1 MNKCKFVVAW
11 VGPCKQPCVEEFCDK
26 HAAEICSG
34 CGAHATHDC
43 CHTGQ
48 FVCGAPLCENCTGLF
63 DETKSSGA
71 WGFAN
76 HYHGPK
82 PARGDD

>member
-1 MNKCKFVVAW
+1 MNKCRFDLAW
-11 VGPCKQPCVEEFCDK
+11 IGPCNQECEVEFCDK
-26 HAAEICSG
+26 HAVTMCN
-34 CGAHATHDC
+34 CGAHATHEC

-48 FVCGAPLCENCTGLF
+48 FVCGAPLCPNCTGKF
-63 DETKSSGA
+63 KDAPAGA

-82 PARGDD
+82 DSDNG